1 MPKASWNRAVR
12 SKNLVGFSVDGVPY
26 AIDIQRVREIIKPL
40 PTLPIPH
47 APPAVIGVT
56 DHRGDVVPVIDLRL
70 RFGAPSTPAEREQL
84 WIVVKRGNRY
94 AGLVVDRVTEVFGAG
109 VSQYRE
115 VPDIGLGDR
124 TPGIISVCTHR
135 GSLVFVLDVDRI
147 TDLAERLDLSA
158 VETLTRQKE
167 TDNGK

>member
-1 MPKASWNRAVR
+1 MSNASRNRAER

-40 PTLPIPH
+40 PMWPIPH

-70 RFGAPSTPAEREQL
+70 RLGTSYKVFEGDQL
-84 WIVVKRGNRY
+84 WIVVKRAKRY

-109 VSQYRE
+109 VSQYRD
-115 VPDIGLGDR
+115 VPDIGLSDQSQA
-124 TPGIISVCTHR
+124 IVSVCTHR

-147 TDLAERLDLSA
+147 TDLTEQIDLSA
-158 VETLTRQKE
+158 LKSLQPQEVSHDRK
-167 TDNGK
+167 